1 MLARLLGPLPRCLL
15 LSRTYNTAARLNIKH
30 IHMSLAGWEVR
41 IYGIV
46 FKTEVT
52 GLYYMTDP
60 KPVNN
65 LFIFFLSR
73 SN

>member
-1 MLARLLGPLPRCLL
+1 MLPEG
-15 LSRTYNTAARLNIKH
+15 S
-30 IHMSLAGWEVR
+30 
-41 IYGIV
+41 V

-65 LFIFFLSR
+65 LFSFLLSR
-73 SN
+73 SNRFFNSFSVLSDLRFRAVNVNHSLSTFPSIIFFE